1 MVVSVRLSQI
11 HGPYIFMAVL
21 ILIHNSCEKTCSL
34 RNGIFIKESTPLFLC
49 HNLSHSIRHRYSTET
64 RFHLKVILMVI
75 GLSHSG
81 TMVKSSRIVV
91 YILIHTYIP
100 KE

>member
-1 MVVSVRLSQI
+1 MNVRIKDYSTTSCLFVSHL
-11 HGPYIFMAVL
+11 
-21 ILIHNSCEKTCSL
+21 
-34 RNGIFIKESTPLFLC
+34 LFLC

>member
-34 RNGIFIKESTPLFLC
+34 RNGKKAHLYFSVTTCHTVSGIGIVLKQGFI
-49 HNLSHSIRHRYSTET
+49 
-64 RFHLKVILMVI
+64 
-75 GLSHSG
+75 
-81 TMVKSSRIVV
+81 
-91 YILIHTYIP
+91 
-100 KE
+100 

>member
-34 RNGIFIKESTPLFLC
+34 RNGKKAHLLFLC

-75 GLSHSG
+75 GLSQS
-81 TMVKSSRIVV
+81 
-91 YILIHTYIP
+91 LW
-100 KE
+100 